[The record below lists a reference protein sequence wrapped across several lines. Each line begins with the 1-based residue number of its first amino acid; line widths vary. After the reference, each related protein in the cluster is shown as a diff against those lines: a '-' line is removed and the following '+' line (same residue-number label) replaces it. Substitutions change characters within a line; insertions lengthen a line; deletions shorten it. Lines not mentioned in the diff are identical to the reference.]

1 MHAKGPSSLCAI
13 HVVLVVLVT
22 MATQDTKLGRLK
34 KGEILV
40 AKEEKQSS
48 KGYSVSCLPRSNC

>member
-1 MHAKGPSSLCAI
+1 MHVKGLSSLCAI

-48 KGYSVSCLPRSNC
+48 KGYGVSCLPRSNC